1 MRPTV
6 HRMRKILFTVT
17 AAVLS
22 FTASAQ
28 MERTTYQTFEVDS
41 ARIINLDIM
50 GEYEIKTWA
59 GSNLLV
65 ETNIQIWDANKEIL
79 NFLIREG
86 RYDLAT
92 DSTADPHPREIR
104 IYTRYTER
112 KPVKKKDGGKCLEIA
127 VTRIFIPDTY
137 VISEDKRRLTRKK
150 P

>member
-1 MRPTV
+1 
-6 HRMRKILFTVT
+6 
-17 AAVLS
+17 
-22 FTASAQ
+22 

-41 ARIINLDIM
+41 ARVINLDIM

-65 ETNIQIWDANKEIL
+65 ETNVQIWDANKEIL

-104 IYTRYTER
+104 ISTRYTER

>member
-1 MRPTV
+1 
-6 HRMRKILFTVT
+6 MRKILFTVT

-41 ARIINLDIM
+41 AHVINLDIM

-65 ETNIQIWDANKEIL
+65 ETNVQIWDANKEIL

>member
-1 MRPTV
+1 
-6 HRMRKILFTVT
+6 MRKILFTVT

-41 ARIINLDIM
+41 ARVINLDIM

-65 ETNIQIWDANKEIL
+65 ETNVQIWDANKEIL

-137 VISEDKRRLTRKK
+137 VMSEDKRRLTRKK

>member
-1 MRPTV
+1 
-6 HRMRKILFTVT
+6 MRKILFTVT

>member
-41 ARIINLDIM
+41 ARVINLDIM

-65 ETNIQIWDANKEIL
+65 ETNVQIWDANKEIL

>member
-41 ARIINLDIM
+41 ARVINLDIM

-65 ETNIQIWDANKEIL
+65 ETNVQIWDANKEIL

-137 VISEDKRRLTRKK
+137 VISEDKKRLTRKK

>member
-1 MRPTV
+1 
-6 HRMRKILFTVT
+6 MRKILFTVT

-41 ARIINLDIM
+41 ARVINLDIM

-65 ETNIQIWDANKEIL
+65 ETNVQIWDANKEIL

-137 VISEDKRRLTRKK
+137 VISEDKKRLTRKK

>member
-1 MRPTV
+1 
-6 HRMRKILFTVT
+6 MRKILFTVT

-41 ARIINLDIM
+41 ARVINLDIM

-65 ETNIQIWDANKEIL
+65 ETNVQIWDANKEIL

>member
-1 MRPTV
+1 
-6 HRMRKILFTVT
+6 
-17 AAVLS
+17 
-22 FTASAQ
+22 

-41 ARIINLDIM
+41 ARVINLDIM
-50 GEYEIKTWA
+50 GECEIKTWA

-65 ETNIQIWDANKEIL
+65 ETNVQIWDANKEIL